1 METIVQ
7 STDEAS
13 AARVRSAAYSLIA
26 HGFRYPDAGWLSTLA
41 DVRRWEAWPGSLDE
55 AYGAASEGLCAL
67 QDAIAGLSEADSLEA
82 LQGEFVTLFGHA
94 VRGSC
99 PPYELEYGQSEVI
112 QRASELA
119 DLGGFY
125 AAFALELSGQTS
137 ERVDHISIETEFLA
151 VLCAKEAWGVESCDR
166 ELLNLV
172 RDGQGHFLEAH
183 LGSWLPAF
191 ARRIADV
198 KPADFYRSLAV
209 FADSFVAGECGVL
222 SVPMGAPHVPLRT
235 VDPAGESRQSCGVPG
250 ECGVRAQETLTQL
263 RIDTRRE
270 GA

>member
-1 METIVQ
+1 MGTIVQ
-7 STDEAS
+7 SRDEAT

-26 HGFRYPDAGWLSTLA
+26 HGFRYPEAGWLSSLA

-55 AYGAASEGLCAL
+55 AHGAALGALCAL
-67 QDAIAGLSEADSLEA
+67 RGAIAGLSGADSIEA
-82 LQGEFVTLFGHA
+82 LQAEFVALFGHA

-125 AAFALELSGQTS
+125 AAFGLELSGQSS
-137 ERVDHISIETEFLA
+137 ERVDHISIEAEFLA
-151 VLCAKEAWGVESCDR
+151 VLCAKEAWGLESCDR
-166 ELLNLV
+166 ELLNSV
-172 RDGQGHFLEAH
+172 RDCQRHFLEAH

-191 ARRIADV
+191 ARRIADAE
-198 KPADFYRSLAV
+198 PGDFYRSLAG

-222 SVPMGAPHVPLRT
+222 GVPMGAPHVPLRP
-235 VDPAGESRQSCGVPG
+235 VDPAGESTQSCGVPG
-250 ECGVRAQETLTQL
+250 ECGVRAEETLTQL
-263 RIDTRRE
+263 RIDTRDE
-270 GA
+270 GC